1 MSDLGNLDLS
11 AGHDIFNGALIISGL
26 MYLPFMLGIGKYL
39 GTKFGRS
46 ASIVGI
52 IASIGA
58 IGVGISPENFLLTHI
73 IVADTFFF
81 EGLITVVLISI
92 DIIRQK
98 SSKFPLFLAILG
110 FVVVV
115 AFAVFV
121 VNLFNI
127 NVGTSSAASQMVGLV
142 TNRPPIL
149 IMAIEEWV
157 AILSIIAWIIIAAL
171 IWIRKL
177 KSN

>member
-1 MSDLGNLDLS
+1 MSLKNKLFNEKTYPIWGLTATIITLLGSLITALLYCGPNGQPYSILNYFMSDLGNLDLS

-73 IVADTFFF
+73 IVADTFFWR
-81 EGLITVVLISI
+81 VDHS
-92 DIIRQK
+92 R
-98 SSKFPLFLAILG
+98 
-110 FVVVV
+110 
-115 AFAVFV
+115 
-121 VNLFNI
+121 FN
-127 NVGTSSAASQMVGLV
+127 
-142 TNRPPIL
+142 
-149 IMAIEEWV
+149 
-157 AILSIIAWIIIAAL
+157 
-171 IWIRKL
+171 
-177 KSN
+177 